1 MTDSNLIFYIKN
13 IIDNLKSLYEDYWRK
28 EEVFTEYPMLLLYN
42 KDKKWIKT
50 VVLDIPNL
58 DINFIL
64 KSAEKYPSVEYIKVN
79 KLGAWIKV
87 RTYYGIEKGI
97 ANYLKSIPRTTT
109 PILNNSFYNITTI
122 LSLANQQLTLE
133 QTNIILNSKQWYPY
147 FHCKIDSPNTLEY
160 DYYRDYDEWLADK
173 VHQAKINRAQR
184 EYDHLVDIGK
194 IVEDPNKW

>member
-1 MTDSNLIFYIKN
+1 MIDSDLVFYVKN
-13 IIDNLKSLYEDYWRK
+13 IIDNFKSLYEDYWYK
-28 EEVFTEYPMLLLYN
+28 EEVFIEYPMLLLYD
-42 KDKKWIKT
+42 KDKKWTKT
-50 VVLDIPNL
+50 IILDIPNL

-64 KSAEKYPSVEYIKVN
+64 KCAEKYPSAEYIKVN

-87 RTYYGIEKGI
+87 RTYHGIKKGI
-97 ANYLKSIPRTTT
+97 ANYLKSIPRATT
-109 PILNNSFYNITTI
+109 PILNKSFYDITTI

-160 DYYRDYDEWLADK
+160 DYYRDYDEWLSDK
-173 VHQAKINRAQR
+173 VHQAKINRARR
-184 EYDHLVDIGK
+184 EYDYLVSIGE